1 MRASGQLA
9 VLYSEQPFNQGY
21 NGNLDGLSKVSTTC
35 TLTEESQRVAHFRP
49 AAQLQRVPNNTCTRV
64 GLRVQQLALSRR
76 PLSAGHT
83 VLPPVAQV
91 SRKIARARA
100 GRCTR
105 AWRRAA
111 ARARE
116 SLRAAGAARR
126 DKSVP
131 RCADT
136 RHLRQ
141 GHQCRSAARDPRAT
155 TAARTSDPPWYR
167 AYRRARNP
175 SEHTP
180 SSG

>member
-9 VLYSEQPFNQGY
+9 VLYSEQPFKQGY
-21 NGNLDGLSKVSTTC
+21 NGNPDGLSGVNTTC
-35 TLTEESQRVAHFRP
+35 TLTEQSQRVALPSGRSAP
-49 AAQLQRVPNNTCTRV
+49 ACPEQHVYSGRLER
-64 GLRVQQLALSRR
+64 QLALNRR

-83 VLPPVAQV
+83 VPPVAQV

-100 GRCTR
+100 CRCTR

-116 SLRAAGAARR
+116 SLRAAGAARP

-131 RCADT
+131 WCADT

-167 AYRRARNP
+167 AYRRARHP

-180 SSG
+180 SRG